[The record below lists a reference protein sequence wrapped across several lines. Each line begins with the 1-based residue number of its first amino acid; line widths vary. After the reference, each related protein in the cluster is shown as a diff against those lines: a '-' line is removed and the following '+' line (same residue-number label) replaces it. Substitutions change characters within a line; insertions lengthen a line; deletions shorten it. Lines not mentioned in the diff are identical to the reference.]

1 MPWYRRKTMQA
12 QYELDKKALGGLIPE
27 KGNKTRILVLGSG
40 FAGMSFIKSFLKNV
54 KYDIAENLELFLIT
68 IKNYHLF
75 TPLLYQVATGL
86 VNEYHIL
93 DPVRIKTKKL
103 DYRVIEAEIKEIN
116 IERKFVVTSLGNIAY
131 DYLVIALG
139 SVDNDFGIKG
149 VKENAIPLKSAK
161 DAIKIR
167 SKIISSFERA
177 SLLDIGNPMR
187 KSLLTFVVIGGG
199 PTGVEL
205 VGAIRDYVKQLC
217 NKYYSID
224 SSECRVILIE
234 AANRLLLQAREKT
247 AEKCRRILES
257 RGVRVLLNAK
267 VVAVEQ
273 DGVVLADGTKI
284 ESSNVFW
291 TAGIKVNPVVENIS
305 DELVLKKKGRII
317 VDEYLRVQNYPY
329 AFAIG
334 DNAWVTSGSKLNPVP
349 AMASAAVQ
357 QGEYLG
363 KYLASIL
370 SNYTFKKPFVYKDF
384 GLMLSLGRFK
394 GIVEFPNGWVITGF
408 LGWLIWRMV
417 HLVKIS
423 TMRNKLGVMFD
434 WAMALFKRR
443 IVTR

>member
-1 MPWYRRKTMQA
+1 MQS
-12 QYELDKKALGGLIPE
+12 QYEVDRKLINIPTFKKGYR
-27 KGNKTRILVLGSG
+27 TRILVLGSG
-40 FAGMSFIKSFLKNV
+40 FAGMAFIKSFLKHIKKGANV
-54 KYDIAENLELFLIT
+54 ELFLVT
-68 IKNYHLF
+68 IKSYHLF
-75 TPLLYQVATGL
+75 TPLLYQVAAGL

-93 DPVRIKTKKL
+93 DPIRMRNSKIP
-103 DYRVIEAEIKEIN
+103 YYVIEAEVREIN
-116 IERKFVVTSLGNIAY
+116 LQNKFVTTSLGDIEY

-149 VKENAIPLKSAK
+149 VKQNATALKFPR
-161 DAIKIR
+161 DAIQIRNKIL
-167 SKIISSFERA
+167 SSFEKA
-177 SLLDIGNPMR
+177 SLLPIDDTLR

-205 VGAIRDYVKQLC
+205 AGAIRDYVKQLC
-217 NKYYSID
+217 NKYYHIN
-224 SSECRVILIE
+224 SSECRVVLVE

-247 AEKCRRILES
+247 AEKCKKILIS
-257 RGVRVLLNAK
+257 RGIEVLLNAK

-273 DGVVLADGTKI
+273 DGVILADGTKI
-284 ESSNVFW
+284 VSQNIFW

-305 DELVLKKKGRII
+305 DELVLKKKGKIM

-334 DNAWVTSGSKLNPVP
+334 DNAWIMSKNKLNPVP

-357 QGEYLG
+357 EGAYLGEYLACIFNNR
-363 KYLASIL
+363 K
-370 SNYTFKKPFVYKDF
+370 FEKPFIYKDF

-394 GIVEFPNGWVITGF
+394 GLVELPNGWIISGF

-434 WAMALFKRR
+434 WTMGLFKKR
-443 IVTR
+443 IVTRIE